1 MLPPERAN
9 SKHYEVIIAQ
19 QAQKRYNKKKENLFF
34 CQLRQPGA
42 GLRGRKQGPE
52 RCKTE
57 GSVHLL
63 RLFDVLGP
71 VMIGPSSSHTAG
83 AARIGYTAQKLLGD
97 IPAEADIGLYGSF
110 ATTGRGHGTDRAL
123 VAGLL
128 GLRPDDPRLPDSFA
142 LAEEAGMKFTIHP
155 VELRAAHPNTAVLT
169 LKSRT
174 GRTLTLKAASVG
186 GGRIRVTEIDGV
198 PADFGGDSNTLI
210 IHNEDTPGCIAEVTM
225 SLAQRRINIASMQVF
240 RAATG
245 GYAVMVLE
253 CDSHIPHVLEQQM
266 AVMPGIRKVTC
277 LNIDEP
283 EESEEG

>member
-1 MLPPERAN
+1 M
-9 SKHYEVIIAQ
+9 
-19 QAQKRYNKKKENLFF
+19 
-34 CQLRQPGA
+34 
-42 GLRGRKQGPE
+42 
-52 RCKTE
+52 
-57 GSVHLL
+57 

-110 ATTGRGHGTDRAL
+110 ATTGRGHGT
-123 VAGLL
+123 
-128 GLRPDDPRLPDSFA
+128 
-142 LAEEAGMKFTIHP
+142 
-155 VELRAAHPNTAVLT
+155 
-169 LKSRT
+169 
-174 GRTLTLKAASVG
+174 
-186 GGRIRVTEIDGV
+186 DGV

-283 EESEEG
+283 EECEEG

>member
-1 MLPPERAN
+1 M
-9 SKHYEVIIAQ
+9 
-19 QAQKRYNKKKENLFF
+19 
-34 CQLRQPGA
+34 
-42 GLRGRKQGPE
+42 
-52 RCKTE
+52 
-57 GSVHLL
+57 

-198 PADFGGDSNTLI
+198 PADFGGDS
-210 IHNEDTPGCIAEVTM
+210 
-225 SLAQRRINIASMQVF
+225 
-240 RAATG
+240 
-245 GYAVMVLE
+245 VMVLE

>member
-1 MLPPERAN
+1 M
-9 SKHYEVIIAQ
+9 
-19 QAQKRYNKKKENLFF
+19 
-34 CQLRQPGA
+34 
-42 GLRGRKQGPE
+42 
-52 RCKTE
+52 
-57 GSVHLL
+57 

-97 IPAEADIGLYGSF
+97 VPAEADIGLYGSF

-155 VELRAAHPNTAVLT
+155 VELRAAHPNTTVLT
-169 LKSRT
+169 LKSNA
-174 GRTLTLKAASVG
+174 GRTLVLKAASVG
-186 GGRIRVTEIDGV
+186 
-198 PADFGGDSNTLI
+198 
-210 IHNEDTPGCIAEVTM
+210 TM

-245 GYAVMVLE
+245 GCAVMVLE

-283 EESEEG
+283 EECEED

>member
-1 MLPPERAN
+1 M
-9 SKHYEVIIAQ
+9 
-19 QAQKRYNKKKENLFF
+19 
-34 CQLRQPGA
+34 
-42 GLRGRKQGPE
+42 
-52 RCKTE
+52 
-57 GSVHLL
+57 

-97 IPAEADIGLYGSF
+97 VPAEADIGLYGSF

-128 GLRPDDPRLPDSFA
+128 GLRPDDPRLPDSF
-142 LAEEAGMKFTIHP
+142 HP

-169 LKSRT
+169 LKSKA
-174 GRTLTLKAASVG
+174 GRILVLKAASVG

-240 RAATG
+240 RAAAG

-253 CDSHIPHVLEQQM
+253 CDSHIPHALERQL
-266 AVMPGIRKVTC
+266 AVMPGLLKVTC
-277 LNIDEP
+277 LNVDEP
-283 EESEEG
+283 EETEE

>member
-1 MLPPERAN
+1 MGSRALQN
-9 SKHYEVIIAQ
+9 
-19 QAQKRYNKKKENLFF
+19 
-34 CQLRQPGA
+34 
-42 GLRGRKQGPE
+42 GRKCTPHAF
-52 RCKTE
+52 
-57 GSVHLL
+57 V
-63 RLFDVLGP
+63 DVLGP

-97 IPAEADIGLYGSF
+97 VPAEADIGLYGSF

-169 LKSRT
+169 LKSKA
-174 GRTLTLKAASVG
+174 GRILVLKAASVG

-253 CDSHIPHVLEQQM
+253 CDSHIPPRAGTADGRDAGHPQSHL
-266 AVMPGIRKVTC
+266 
-277 LNIDEP
+277 P
-283 EESEEG
+283 EHRRAGRMRGGLRSVVFIL

>member
-1 MLPPERAN
+1 M
-9 SKHYEVIIAQ
+9 
-19 QAQKRYNKKKENLFF
+19 
-34 CQLRQPGA
+34 
-42 GLRGRKQGPE
+42 
-52 RCKTE
+52 
-57 GSVHLL
+57 

-97 IPAEADIGLYGSF
+97 VPAEADIGLYGSF

-123 VAGLL
+123 VAGL
-128 GLRPDDPRLPDSFA
+128 
-142 LAEEAGMKFTIHP
+142 HP
-155 VELRAAHPNTAVLT
+155 VELRAAHPNTTVLT
-169 LKSRT
+169 LKSKA
-174 GRTLTLKAASVG
+174 GRTLVLKAASVG

-245 GYAVMVLE
+245 GCAVMVLE

-283 EESEEG
+283 EECEEG

>member
-1 MLPPERAN
+1 MKLKFLAALALSAVLLLSGCAAPAQNETPPESSSAASETTAVSER
-9 SKHYEVIIAQ
+9 VITDS
-19 QAQKRYNKKKENLFF
+19 Y
-34 CQLRQPGA
+34 GT
-42 GLRGRKQGPE
+42 
-52 RCKTE
+52 KTE
-57 GSVHLL
+57 LPDDPCVVS
-63 RLFDVLGP
+63 
-71 VMIGPSSSHTAG
+71 
-83 AARIGYTAQKLLGD
+83 
-97 IPAEADIGLYGSF
+97 LYGSF
-110 ATTGRGHGTDRAL
+110 AETGKGHGTDRAL

-169 LKSRT
+169 LKSKA
-174 GRTLTLKAASVG
+174 GRILVLKAASVG

-283 EESEEG
+283 EECEEG

>member
-1 MLPPERAN
+1 M
-9 SKHYEVIIAQ
+9 
-19 QAQKRYNKKKENLFF
+19 
-34 CQLRQPGA
+34 
-42 GLRGRKQGPE
+42 
-52 RCKTE
+52 
-57 GSVHLL
+57 

-110 ATTGRGHGTDRAL
+110 ATTGRGHG
-123 VAGLL
+123 
-128 GLRPDDPRLPDSFA
+128 
-142 LAEEAGMKFTIHP
+142 MKFTIHP
-155 VELRAAHPNTAVLT
+155 VELRAAHPNTTVLT
-169 LKSRT
+169 LKSKA
-174 GRTLTLKAASVG
+174 GRILVLKAASVG

-283 EESEEG
+283 EECEEG